1 VSTNRKSGQSAIGQQ
16 STALP
21 RTSDVQAHASTA
33 IHEPSRYGIPDARPK
48 VLSLRPLPSPTPGV
62 VDLLMSELLSSFVR
76 VVAQDP
82 SLAQRL
88 SQALTGSVS
97 LENGALLLTKNEYA
111 ERLRYS
117 VRKLDQ
123 LIQAGMPT
131 IGKGRALRIPV
142 GEADRWVMANLTS
155 GDDAETAIDLEAS
168 VSARRRSSK
177 RLS

>member
-33 IHEPSRYGIPDARPK
+33 IHEPLRCDARPK

-142 GEADRWVMANLTS
+142 GEADRWVLNNRFDS
-155 GDDAETAIDLEAS
+155 DDEGSDLDLKARE
-168 VSARRRSSK
+168 SARRRSGT
-177 RLS
+177 RRQ

>member
-33 IHEPSRYGIPDARPK
+33 IHEPLRCDARPK
-48 VLSLRPLPSPTPGV
+48 VLSLRPLPAPTPGV

-142 GEADRWVMANLTS
+142 GEADRWVLNNRFDS
-155 GDDAETAIDLEAS
+155 DDEGSDLDLKARE
-168 VSARRRSSK
+168 SARRRSGT
-177 RLS
+177 RRQ

>member
-1 VSTNRKSGQSAIGQQ
+1 
-16 STALP
+16 
-21 RTSDVQAHASTA
+21 
-33 IHEPSRYGIPDARPK
+33 
-48 VLSLRPLPSPTPGV
+48 
-62 VDLLMSELLSSFVR
+62 MSELLSSFVR

-142 GEADRWVMANLTS
+142 GEADRWVLNNRFDS
-155 GDDAETAIDLEAS
+155 DDEGSDLDLKARE
-168 VSARRRSSK
+168 SARRRSGT
-177 RLS
+177 RRQ

>member
-1 VSTNRKSGQSAIGQQ
+1 MSTNRKSGQSAIGQQ

-33 IHEPSRYGIPDARPK
+33 IHEPLRCDARPK
-48 VLSLRPLPSPTPGV
+48 VLSLRPLPAPTPGV

>member
-1 VSTNRKSGQSAIGQQ
+1 MSTNRKSGQSAIGQQ

-21 RTSDVQAHASTA
+21 RTSDVQAQASSA
-33 IHEPSRYGIPDARPK
+33 IREPSRYGIPDARPK

-142 GEADRWVMANLTS
+142 GEADRWVLNNRFDS
-155 GDDAETAIDLEAS
+155 DDEGSDLDLKARE
-168 VSARRRSSK
+168 SARRRSGT
-177 RLS
+177 RRQ

>member
-33 IHEPSRYGIPDARPK
+33 IHEPLRCDARPK

-142 GEADRWVMANLTS
+142 GEADRWVLNNRFDS
-155 GDDAETAIDLEAS
+155 DDEGSDLDLKARE
-168 VSARRRSSK
+168 SAKRRSGT
-177 RLS
+177 RRQ

>member
-1 VSTNRKSGQSAIGQQ
+1 MSTNRKSGQSAIGQQ

-33 IHEPSRYGIPDARPK
+33 IHEPLRCDARPK

-142 GEADRWVMANLTS
+142 GEADRWVLNNRFDS
-155 GDDAETAIDLEAS
+155 DDEGSDLDLKARE
-168 VSARRRSSK
+168 SAKRRSGT
-177 RLS
+177 RRQ

>member
-1 VSTNRKSGQSAIGQQ
+1 MSTNRKSGQSAIGQQ

-33 IHEPSRYGIPDARPK
+33 IHEPLRCDARPK
-48 VLSLRPLPSPTPGV
+48 VLSLRPLPAPTPGV

-142 GEADRWVMANLTS
+142 GEADRWVLNNRFDS
-155 GDDAETAIDLEAS
+155 DDEGSDLDLKARE
-168 VSARRRSSK
+168 SARRRSGT
-177 RLS
+177 RRQ